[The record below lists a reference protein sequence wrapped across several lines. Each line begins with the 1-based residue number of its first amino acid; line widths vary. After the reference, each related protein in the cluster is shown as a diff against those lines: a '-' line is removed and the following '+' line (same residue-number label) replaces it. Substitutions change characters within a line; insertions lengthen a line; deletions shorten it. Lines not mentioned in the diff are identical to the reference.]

1 MTEAWCPR
9 CGRELEVGQRCPQ
22 HDETAALPALA
33 PDPLLGRTIDGRF
46 TLEGV
51 LGAGGMGTVYRAS
64 QRSLGRAVAV
74 KILDA
79 RWARSA
85 DVVRR
90 FLREAHS
97 LSRVS
102 HPNVVAVHDFGHT
115 DDGYSWIAM
124 ELVAGRTLAEL
135 IATTPGG
142 LAPARVVSL
151 ALELTAAL
159 EAAHTA
165 GLVHRDLKP
174 ANVMLLDAPGGRDF
188 VKVLDFGIAR
198 PITDATQMTETGKLV
213 GTPHYLAPEV
223 VEGEV
228 PGPEA
233 DLYALGIIL
242 YELCTG
248 GRPFEGSSSARVMYA
263 HVHEAPPP
271 LPPAVPRALAALIL
285 RLLDK
290 DPTARPRSAA
300 TLRALLE
307 ALSLGSTARA
317 PDDVPE
323 DTAAAPRAKTPPA
336 ALSPPGASSP
346 AAPRALGTDAHDA
359 LALGPQ
365 TRGALARP
373 RRGYLGVVAGGLL
386 LAAVLLW
393 SRPWASEEALAPR
406 DEPTVARET
415 AAASPLAALPVPAA
429 PATSP
434 AQTSTT
440 TAPIDTTALAAPTTA
455 PAPTQ
460 AAVPAVRPLVRVS
473 LEATPSAR
481 VRLDGRVQGRTPL
494 VLEVA
499 SSTRALTLVFD
510 QDGYTSATRVVVPHQ
525 SQRVRVRLAK
535 KGPKLPF

>member
-9 CGRELEVGQRCPQ
+9 CGRELEAGQRCPQ
-22 HDETAALPALA
+22 HDETAALA

-46 TLEGV
+46 TLESV

-85 DVVRR
+85 EVVRR

-102 HPNVVAVHDFGHT
+102 HPNVVAVHDYGHT
-115 DDGYSWIAM
+115 DDGCSWIAM
-124 ELVAGRTLAEL
+124 ELVVGHTLAEL
-135 IATTPGG
+135 IARTPGG
-142 LAPARVVSL
+142 LMPARVVAL

-317 PDDVPE
+317 PADAPE
-323 DTAAAPRAKTPPA
+323 DTTAAPRAKTPPP

-346 AAPRALGTDAHDA
+346 AAARALGTDAHDA

-373 RRGYLGVVAGGLL
+373 RLGRLGVVVGGLL
-386 LAAVLLW
+386 LTAALLW
-393 SRPWASEEALAPR
+393 SRPWASEDAPALGP
-406 DEPTVARET
+406 EPTIARPDT
-415 AAASPLAALPVPAA
+415 AGPLAALPHSATPAA
-429 PATSP
+429 SP
-434 AQTSTT
+434 AQTSTI
-440 TAPIDTTALAAPTTA
+440 AARLDTTALAAPTTA
-455 PAPTQ
+455 PVPAQT
-460 AAVPAVRPLVRVS
+460 AVPAVRPLVRVS

-481 VRLDGRVQGRTPL
+481 VRMDGRVQGRTPL

-510 QDGYTSATRVVVPHQ
+510 QDGYTPTTRVVVPDQ

>member
-1 MTEAWCPR
+1 MTAAWCPR
-9 CGRELEVGQRCPQ
+9 CGRELEAGQRCPQ
-22 HDETAALPALA
+22 HDATAELPALA
-33 PDPLLGRTIDGRF
+33 PDPLLGRTLDGRF
-46 TLEGV
+46 TLESV

-102 HPNVVAVHDFGHT
+102 HPNVVAVHDYGHT
-115 DDGYSWIAM
+115 DDGCSWIAM
-124 ELVAGRTLAEL
+124 ELVVGHTLAEL
-135 IATTPGG
+135 IARSPTGVD
-142 LAPARVVSL
+142 PARVVSL

-233 DLYALGIIL
+233 DLYALGVML
-242 YELCTG
+242 YELCSG
-248 GRPFEGSSSARVMYA
+248 RRPFGGHSTARVMYA

-271 LPPAVPRALAALIL
+271 LPDAVPRPLAALIL

-300 TLRALLE
+300 TLRALLD
-307 ALSLGSTARA
+307 ALALASTTTAREEPPATPEPAHVATPSTAANTIARA
-317 PDDVPE
+317 RSAEAQAFGPETSAAIARPWPGRVAAALAGGSLLVLALVWLRPRADE
-323 DTAAAPRAKTPPA
+323 DTSAPIA
-336 ALSPPGASSP
+336 ASSP
-346 AAPRALGTDAHDA
+346 APREARASAPSSAAPEAPSAQTTTTAARPDTRAL
-359 LALGPQ
+359 
-365 TRGALARP
+365 
-373 RRGYLGVVAGGLL
+373 
-386 LAAVLLW
+386 AA
-393 SRPWASEEALAPR
+393 
-406 DEPTVARET
+406 
-415 AAASPLAALPVPAA
+415 
-429 PATSP
+429 
-434 AQTSTT
+434 QT
-440 TAPIDTTALAAPTTA
+440 TAPI
-455 PAPTQ
+455 PA
-460 AAVPAVRPLVRVS
+460 PAVRPLVRLS

-481 VRLDGRVQGRTPL
+481 VRLDDRPQGRTPL

-499 SSTRALTLVFD
+499 SSTRALTLTFEY
-510 QDGYTSATRVVVPHQ
+510 DGYLPTTRTVVPEQ
-525 SQRVRVRLAK
+525 SQVVRVRLVK